1 MRKGELLG
9 RTFDVVVQIGSA
21 HWLRSSAGKKRCSG
35 QRVLVGRPV
44 AHVAAETGDLSG
56 ARLQL
61 AEPVPGARR
70 GRPWLTNPRGPPAPG
85 AKSSARS
92 AVCGGASSGRRVT
105 VARLCVPTSTVR

>member
-21 HWLRSSAGKKRCSG
+21 HWAAGLG
-35 QRVLVGRPV
+35 GRPV